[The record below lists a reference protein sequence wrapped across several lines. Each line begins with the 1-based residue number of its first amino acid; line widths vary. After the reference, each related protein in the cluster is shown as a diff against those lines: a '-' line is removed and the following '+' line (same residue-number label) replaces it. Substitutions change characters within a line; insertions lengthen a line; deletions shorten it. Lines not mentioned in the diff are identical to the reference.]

1 MSPNNG
7 DTLTREKVLEK
18 VIAIASEQLMVDA
31 SGILEKND
39 FADDLGADSLDS
51 VELIMSL
58 EDEFGFE
65 IDEADAEKLTTV
77 GLVTDHIFSRLTK
90 TEG

>member
-39 FADDLGADSLDS
+39 FADDVGADSLDS